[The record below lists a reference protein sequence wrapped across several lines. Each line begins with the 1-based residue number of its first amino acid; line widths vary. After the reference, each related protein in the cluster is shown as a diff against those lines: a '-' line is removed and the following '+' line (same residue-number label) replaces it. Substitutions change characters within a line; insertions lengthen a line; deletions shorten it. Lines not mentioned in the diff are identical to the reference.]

1 MRASRCST
9 QARTAP
15 GFAILTGMTLIPLL
29 LLALLAPPS
38 RGATDPKAAAKAAA
52 AKAAKAAEAAAAKA
66 ESIAAAA
73 EGFNVRV
80 IEDQSTGKTTKRTY
94 QIAGSKGNTKVT
106 VETPETPEPPDFD
119 SNHSSSN
126 DLVRFGEDIVIPAGK
141 VIEGDVVAFGGSVT
155 VLGRVKGSCTAIGGS
170 VRVKG
175 NGAVEGDAVSMGGTV
190 STGDSATV
198 GGSNVSLGS
207 IDAGRFKHWGPWMG
221 AVGLLGTGAWLAQT
235 IFWILLT
242 LLFSWLSLVLFRDR
256 LLYAGRLLTEQFG
269 KSFLYGLLGW
279 IGMVFAVPVGIVAL
293 VLFSVLAI
301 VILCITIIGIPVA
314 ILVAIAMV
322 LGVMGIC
329 VAAGY
334 AIFLGY
340 IEGCMFLGE
349 RVFGRRTTLTP
360 LLAIVIGAALL
371 AVLDGLGDLVGTLSF
386 FLFHPIGM
394 LLGIAAGFLLVILS
408 TAGLGALILGKFGTG
423 TAPGMTNQWAFGGG
437 PVPAPAPASP
447 TAAPPPPGPAAS
459 PAGVH
464 EPQPVTPR
472 PPPPPPPE
480 GGTSDAP

>member
-15 GFAILTGMTLIPLL
+15 GFAVLTGMMLIPLF

-38 RGATDPKAAAKAAA
+38 RGATDPKAAAA
-52 AKAAKAAEAAAAKA
+52 AKAAQAAAAKA
-66 ESIAAAA
+66 ESIAAAE

-80 IEDQSTGKTTKRTY
+80 LEDQSTGKTTKRTY
-94 QIAGSKGNTKVT
+94 QIAGPRGKTKVT
-106 VETPETPEPPDFD
+106 VETPEPSGPPAVPEQSDFESD
-119 SNHSSSN
+119 HSSSN
-126 DLVRFGEDIVIPAGK
+126 DLVRFGEDIVIPADK

-175 NGAVEGDAVSMGGTV
+175 KGAVEGDAVSMGGTV

-207 IDAGRFKHWGPWMG
+207 IDAGRFRHWGPWMG
-221 AVGLLGTGAWLAQT
+221 AAGLLGTGAWLAQT

-256 LLYAGRLLTEQFG
+256 LLYAGRVLTEQFG
-269 KSFLYGLLGW
+269 KSFLFGLLGW
-279 IGMVFAVPVGIVAL
+279 VGIVFAVPVGIVAL
-293 VLFSVLAI
+293 VLCSVLAI

-322 LGVMGIC
+322 VGIMGIC

-340 IEGCMFLGE
+340 IEGCMFLGQ

-447 TAAPPPPGPAAS
+447 TSAPPPPGPAAS

-464 EPQPVTPR
+464 DPQPVTPR
-472 PPPPPPPE
+472 PPPLPE
-480 GGTSDAP
+480 GGTSGAP